1 MTHAEKLLAAVD
13 ERLDA
18 SVELTLYGRAALHLG
33 FPNPPPEYAMSRD
46 VDAVMWLGQAEEL
59 AERTNFWDVIEEVN
73 TLFADQE
80 LYISHFF

>member
-1 MTHAEKLLAAVD
+1 
-13 ERLDA
+13 
-18 SVELTLYGRAALHLG
+18 
-33 FPNPPPEYAMSRD
+33 MSRD